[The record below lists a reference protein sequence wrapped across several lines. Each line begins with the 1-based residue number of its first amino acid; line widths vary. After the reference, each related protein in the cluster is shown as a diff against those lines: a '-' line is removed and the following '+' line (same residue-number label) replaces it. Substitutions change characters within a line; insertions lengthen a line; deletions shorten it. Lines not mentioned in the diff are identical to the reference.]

1 MRRSFETTLT
11 LSLRVLGPAAAVALA
26 LAGCKSQDKD
36 KAQAFAAAPS
46 ASIVVNAFSK
56 SGAPRSST
64 PTYVPKPAATRIP
77 LPTGPRLAILPGKG
91 VGPIRLGATRATIE
105 RHMDRPCDVGTETL
119 CRYIGRAVD
128 FHLTG
133 GIVDKVVVHR
143 RDRPAGKDKTGED
156 SVFGIFNGGF
166 PPDFEVMMKQKVIMD
181 HLGPSLRKEKVTED
195 NRNHTVE
202 RHYYDGMTVEYDRY
216 DNGQIVLGGV
226 IIEKST
232 GAGAGAPATSAG
244 VPATSAAAPVTKAA
258 SKP

>member
-1 MRRSFETTLT
+1 MRRTLETALT
-11 LSLRVLGPAAAVALA
+11 LSLRFFGTALAVAVVGS
-26 LAGCKSQDKD
+26 AGCKSQDNTD
-36 KAQAFAAAPS
+36 TPMQPSPS
-46 ASIVVNAFSK
+46 ASIVVNAFARPGDTVGSQRK
-56 SGAPRSST
+56 
-64 PTYVPKPAATRIP
+64 YVPQPAAKRIP

-91 VGPIRLGATRATIE
+91 VGPIRIGATRATIE
-105 RHMDRPCDVGTETL
+105 RQMDRPCDVVTETL

-133 GIVDKVVVHR
+133 GVVDKVVVHR
-143 RDRPAGKDKTGED
+143 RDRPAGKNKAGED

-181 HLGPSLRKEKVTED
+181 HLGPALKQEPVTGD
-195 NRNHTVE
+195 NPNHTLE

-232 GAGAGAPATSAG
+232 GAAATAPATSTA
-244 VPATSAAAPVTKAA
+244 PAASAAARPQ
-258 SKP
+258 